1 MQHEKKLCCFFFI
14 YIFTENVMNKAVSLE
29 DDYKKY
35 IMIYRLQTEIGAKWR
50 EKKMNLYIADNGRK
64 RKILS

>member
-35 IMIYRLQTEIGAKWR
+35 IMIYRL
-50 EKKMNLYIADNGRK
+50 
-64 RKILS
+64 